1 MKKEIIQSMHGAYT
15 VMSGSGLISKAG
27 ALISAPG
34 ILPKGV
40 TRGKTKVLV
49 VSQEVIFSR
58 YGKTLLK
65 SLQRAGFKVFKHIV
79 PNGEKAKTQTELFR
93 LYQVLLESR
102 FDRSDVVLGLGG
114 GVIGDLC
121 GFAASTYL
129 RGLAFVNVTTTL
141 LGQVDS
147 AVGGKTAINLP
158 EGKNLIGTFYPARL
172 VLADASVLKTLPE
185 RDFHASLAEIVKY
198 GVIRDIRLFRQ
209 LERDTKKILN
219 RDQKVLA
226 SIIHACVRI
235 KARVAE
241 RDERETKGER
251 MILNYGHT
259 FAHAFEK
266 AANYEDLRHGEAV
279 SIGMAAAGKLAVRL
293 GLWPRTLEERQEK
306 LLRALRLPVCLDGFS
321 FNVSDLLRAMQHDKK
336 RSSGKLRFVLPV
348 RIGKV
353 IVREDIAPKMIE
365 QILRD
370 VGGKV

>member
-1 MKKEIIQSMHGAYT
+1 MKKEIIQSMQGAYT
-15 VMSGSGLISKAG
+15 VISGAGLISKAG

-34 ILPKGV
+34 ILPQGV
-40 TRGKTKVLV
+40 TRGKTKIIV
-49 VSQEVIFSR
+49 VSQKVILSL
-58 YGKTLLK
+58 YGKPLLR
-65 SLQRAGFKVFKHIV
+65 SLQASGFKVVTHLL
-79 PNGEKAKTQTELFR
+79 PDGEKAKTQTELFR
-93 LYQVLLESR
+93 LYQVLLEAK
-102 FDRSDVVLGLGG
+102 FDRSDVILGLGG
-114 GVIGDLC
+114 GVVGDLC
-121 GFAASTYL
+121 GFAAATYL
-129 RGLAFVNVTTTL
+129 RGLPFVNVTTTL

-172 VLADASVLKTLPE
+172 VLADAGVLKTLPE

-198 GVIRDIRLFRQ
+198 GVIRDAGLFRQ
-209 LERDTKKILN
+209 LERETRKILS
-219 RDQKVLA
+219 RDQQILS

-266 AANYEDLRHGEAV
+266 EANYEDLRHGEAV
-279 SIGMAAAGKLAVRL
+279 SIGMAAAGKLAVHL
-293 GLWPRTLEERQEK
+293 GLWPLALAERQEK
-306 LLRALRLPVCLDGFS
+306 LLRALRLPIRLDGFS
-321 FNVSDLLRAMQHDKK
+321 FNVDALVKAMQHDKK

-348 RIGKV
+348 KIGKV

-370 VGGKV
+370 VGGKR